1 MDRKTRMYISEHKIL
16 ARLAA
21 LCSYYL
27 IRGGRRAIVKNELE
41 MNFDRFLQNERRKNK
56 KYIKRLMKDI
66 LYAQYRNLIDIHEYF
81 YYRFDQL
88 NEVGRQQYVGRVR
101 QTIFWSKFEKDNTFE
116 IFTQKEKTYQYFMPY
131 FKRELITI
139 SGEKDASVFSD
150 FVSKHNKFVVK
161 PSGSRQGK
169 GVRLATV
176 HSEEEKKK
184 IFLEICGGGKSII
197 EEVIEQDPQ
206 MAAFHPQSVNTIRY
220 VTFYHKGQ
228 LTKICAVLRMGR
240 GGNTVDNA
248 CAGGIYAPI
257 DLDAGVVCDYGTT
270 HMLEKYLYH
279 PDTGAQILGAHIP
292 KWDELNR
299 LVEEVAKV
307 VPGQKQVGWDFA
319 LTEKGWVMV
328 EANNHPGIQWLVH
341 RHGLRQEME
350 TVYLAYNEERL

>member
-1 MDRKTRMYISEHKIL
+1 M
-16 ARLAA
+16 
-21 LCSYYL
+21 
-27 IRGGRRAIVKNELE
+27 
-41 MNFDRFLQNERRKNK
+41 F
-56 KYIKRLMKDI
+56 
-66 LYAQYRNLIDIHEYF
+66 
-81 YYRFDQL
+81 
-88 NEVGRQQYVGRVR
+88 VGRPRL
-101 QTIFWSKFEKDNTFE
+101 TSFWQAFETDDTYE
-116 IFTQKEKTYQYFMPY
+116 IFRQKEKTYQYFMPY
-131 FKRELITI
+131 FKRELII
-139 SGEKDASVFSD
+139 VENERDLPVFLDFASRHSR
-150 FVSKHNKFVVK
+150 FVIK
-161 PSGSRQGK
+161 PNDGRQGK
-169 GVRLATV
+169 DVRLATV
-176 HSEEEKKK
+176 HSEEERKK

-328 EANNHPGIQWLVH
+328 EANDHPMIQFFFH
-341 RHGLRQEME
+341 RHGLRRECDVIYQAYRE
-350 TVYLAYNEERL
+350 TLIHRE